1 MKVSS
6 CLQCQDIRKSDKNL
20 GKKLRLK
27 LGNVE
32 GVIEL
37 AEADAPKSTKLLVDH
52 LLPINQKARHSME
65 NGREVFVLLD
75 SKLDIPDENQTI
87 YQTVGDVLM
96 YYKPS
101 WFVDPEPRYLNQL
114 PVLSWIYE
122 QDTAVM
128 GTFGPLATNV
138 VGTIIEGLDKLRVE
152 APRMRREGFGMMQLS
167 LA

>member
-1 MKVSS
+1 M
-6 CLQCQDIRKSDKNL
+6 

-37 AEADAPKSTKLLVDH
+37 AEADAPKSTRLLVDH

-65 NGREVFVLLD
+65 SGREVFVLLD

-101 WFVDPEPRYLNQL
+101 WFVDPEPGYLNQL
-114 PVLSWIYE
+114 PILSWIYE

-128 GTFGPLATNV
+128 GTYGPLATNV
-138 VGTIIEGLDKLRVE
+138 VGTIVEGLDKLRVE
-152 APRMRREGFGMMQLS
+152 APRMRREGFGTMQLS

>member
-1 MKVSS
+1 MS
-6 CLQCQDIRKSDKNL
+6 
-20 GKKLRLK
+20 KKLRLK

-37 AEADAPKSTKLLVDH
+37 AESDAPKSTRLLVDS
-52 LLPINQKARHSME
+52 LLPISQRARHSME

-75 SKLDIPDENQTI
+75 SNLDIPDENQTI

-101 WFVDPEPRYLNQL
+101 WFVDPEPGYLNQL

-128 GTFGPLATNV
+128 GTYGPLATNV
-138 VGTIIEGLDKLRVE
+138 VGKIIEGLEDLRVE
-152 APRMRREGFGMMQLS
+152 APRMRREGFGQMQLS
-167 LA
+167 LM